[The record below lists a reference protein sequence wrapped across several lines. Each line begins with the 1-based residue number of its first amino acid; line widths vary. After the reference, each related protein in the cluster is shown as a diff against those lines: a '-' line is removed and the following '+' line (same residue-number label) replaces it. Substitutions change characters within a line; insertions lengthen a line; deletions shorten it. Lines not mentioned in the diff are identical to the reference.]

1 MLPRKENQPFTL
13 GPVDAQKACL
23 LIHGFTG
30 TASEMR
36 GLGESLAERGVRVYG
51 VALTGHSGEPEELA
65 KSNHRQWLASAEAG
79 LAQLAGYPQV
89 FACGLSMGGMLS
101 LMLAARHPGRI
112 AGVAAMATPTRFAR
126 SWQAHLARPFLKWL
140 YLFNNL
146 DFSHPQAQRMIE
158 NSLNAEQGTID
169 FSNPQVVAEIKGIR
183 LSVPAISELA
193 RLLAQG
199 RRELSKIRCPL
210 LIIHSKLDK
219 TANPASANEIMR
231 LAKHAHPKKLYWLE
245 KSDHVVT
252 LGPEREEVFR
262 LVGEF
267 VEQVE
272 LVDER

>member
-112 AGVAAMATPTRFAR
+112 AGVAAMSTPTRFAR
-126 SWQAHLARPFLKWL
+126 SWQAHLARPFIKWL
-140 YLFNNL
+140 YLFKNL
-146 DFSHPQAQRMIE
+146 DFSDLQVQQMFLT
-158 NSLNAEQGTID
+158 SLNADHPPVD
-169 FSNPQVVAEIKGIR
+169 FSDPQVVAAIRETR
-183 LSVPAISELA
+183 LSVVAISELA
-193 RLLAQG
+193 LLLAEG
-199 RRELSKIRCPL
+199 RRELSKVRCSL
-210 LIIHSKLDK
+210 LLIHSKLDR
-219 TANPASANEIMR
+219 TANPACANEIMR
-231 LAKHAHPKKLYWLE
+231 LATHAHPKKLYWLE

-252 LGPEREEVFR
+252 LGPEREEVYR

-272 LVDER
+272 LAGE